1 MKRFATLTI
10 ILLAGALVCAQAQVK
25 KPKSQKEAQAVN
37 AIIQAQDPD
46 SRIKAA
52 DELVT
57 NYADSDFK
65 AFALYLEAE
74 SYAQKGSNEKTI
86 VFGEQALQADP
97 KNYQALVLLAKTYA
111 ATTHVNDLD
120 KEEKLTKAEK
130 YAQDGLDAVKTAEKP
145 NPNLADDQW
154 TEAKND
160 FNGQLYLALGIV
172 AVYRNKIDDVTANF
186 QKVSELDSD
195 PTDLIRAGRAL
206 LDAKKPDQ
214 AVVWFDKAANAPKA
228 NAQVKNIA
236 NSDKTRAEAM
246 MKK

>member
-10 ILLAGALVCAQAQVK
+10 ILLAGALACAQAQVK
-25 KPKSQKEAQAVN
+25 KPKSPKEAQAVN

-46 SRIKAA
+46 ARIKAA
-52 DELVT
+52 DDLVT
-57 NYADSDFK
+57 NFADTDFK
-65 AFALYLEAE
+65 SFALYLEAE
-74 SYAQKGSNEKTI
+74 AYAQKGSNEKAI
-86 VFGEQALQADP
+86 VYGEQALQADP

-111 ATTHVNDLD
+111 ATTHLNDLD
-120 KEEKLTKAEK
+120 KEEKLTKADK
-130 YAQDGLDAVKTAEKP
+130 YAHDGLEAVKTAEKP
-145 NPNLADDQW
+145 NPSLTDDQW

-160 FNGQLYLALGIV
+160 FNGQLYMAMGIV
-172 AVYRNKIDDVTANF
+172 AIYRNKMDEVTADF
-186 QKVSELDSD
+186 DKVAELDTD

-236 NSDKTRAEAM
+236 NSDKARAQAM